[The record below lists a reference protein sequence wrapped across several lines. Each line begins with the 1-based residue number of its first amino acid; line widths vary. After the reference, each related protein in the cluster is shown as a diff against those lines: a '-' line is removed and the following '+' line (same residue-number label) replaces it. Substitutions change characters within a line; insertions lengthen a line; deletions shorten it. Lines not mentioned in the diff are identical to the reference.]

1 MTSDEKIAG
10 PPPRLRA
17 LLWRGLKKK
26 CPHCGGG
33 NVFRGWIKMHDAC
46 SACGLRFLGN
56 QGDLMAYLVVVDR
69 GVFIFPL
76 IALIYI
82 RLYKDYS
89 AAFYVSV
96 CVGLIV
102 AFFVT
107 LPVRNSLGLALDYLA
122 RRKWGDL
129 SEADKASMR
138 EYEKH

>member
-1 MTSDEKIAG
+1 MKPKNETGRPA
-10 PPPRLRA
+10 LRTV
-17 LLWRGLKKK
+17 LGRGLRKR
-26 CPHCGGG
+26 CPHCGEG
-33 NVFRGWIKMHDAC
+33 NVFKGWIKMHDNC

-82 RLYKDYS
+82 RLYRDYS
-89 AAFYVSV
+89 ATFYVVV

-102 AFFVT
+102 AFFAT
-107 LPVRNSLGLALDYLA
+107 LPVRNSLGLGLDYLS

-129 SEADKASMR
+129 SETEAASSPDSK
-138 EYEKH
+138 ES